1 MLTTHINT
9 IHGTHYNTCINTIHG
24 THYNINTIHGTHCT
38 INTTHSTSTFKN
50 NHLCEQKLLPLLK
63 ITYYIGGDGKTISMY
78 NVQKQG
84 IYFLW
89 VGLFKKKKTKQ
100 TKQNISKDKY
110 R

>member
-63 ITYYIGGDGKTISMY
+63 ITYYIG
-78 NVQKQG
+78 VQVDL
-84 IYFLW
+84 IY
-89 VGLFKKKKTKQ
+89 
-100 TKQNISKDKY
+100 KY
-110 R
+110 RDKEEMEVLGFVLIL